1 MQRAVF
7 RNRWLPYLLVFPQM
21 AVTVLFFFWPALKSL
36 QLSLYRVSPF
46 GDSMTFVGL
55 ANFAKLLGDAEYY
68 RSVLNSF
75 VFSAGVTVLAVGGS
89 LFMAALATQKIRGLA
104 AYRTLLLWPYGIA
117 PAVAGIIF
125 LFIFHPT
132 YGILPYFLSF
142 ITAYEFNWLLK
153 GWVAMTLVIVST
165 AWTHLGYNIAFYVA
179 GLLAIPGAVLEAA
192 DVDGAGPL
200 RRFASIVFPLI
211 SPITFYLVTLN
222 MVFAFF
228 ESFGVI
234 DAVTKG
240 GPGDA
245 TMIMVY
251 KLYKDGF
258 IGLNLGSSGAQSVI
272 LMALVIGLTMLQFR
286 YAEKKVHVLPDG
298 QSARAPGSSSSAR
311 VARWARWRRP
321 AASRPSPGT
330 RWRSTPCS
338 LRASRWWPFPSTS
351 RSSSPPRTSSRSSSV
366 RPASS
371 PPSMPWRT
379 TSRRGTRRTWDG
391 CSSTAS

>member
-1 MQRAVF
+1 MQRTVF
-7 RNRWLPYLLVFPQM
+7 RNRYLPYLLVFPQM

-36 QLSLYRVSPF
+36 QLSVYRVSPF

-55 ANFAKLLGDAEYY
+55 ANFTKLLGDAEYY
-68 RSVLNSF
+68 RSVANSF
-75 VFSAGVTVLAVGGS
+75 VFAGGVTVLAVGGS
-89 LFMAALATQKIRGLA
+89 LLMAALATQKIRGLPV
-104 AYRTLLLWPYGIA
+104 YRTLILWPC
-117 PAVAGIIF
+117 
-125 LFIFHPT
+125 
-132 YGILPYFLSF
+132 ILPYLLSF

-153 GWVAMTLVIVST
+153 GWIAMTLVIVST

-200 RRFASIVFPLI
+200 RRFASIIFPLI

-272 LMALVIGLTMLQFR
+272 LMALVIGLTMLQFK
-286 YAEKKVHVLPDG
+286 YAEKKVTY
-298 QSARAPGSSSSAR
+298 R
-311 VARWARWRRP
+311 
-321 AASRPSPGT
+321 
-330 RWRSTPCS
+330 
-338 LRASRWWPFPSTS
+338 
-351 RSSSPPRTSSRSSSV
+351 
-366 RPASS
+366 
-371 PPSMPWRT
+371 
-379 TSRRGTRRTWDG
+379 
-391 CSSTAS
+391 

>member
-1 MQRAVF
+1 MQRTVF
-7 RNRWLPYLLVFPQM
+7 RSRWLPYLLVFPQV

-46 GDSMTFVGL
+46 GDKMNFVGL
-55 ANFAKLLGDAEYY
+55 ENFAKLLGDPEYY
-68 RSVLNSF
+68 QSVVNSF
-75 VFSAGVTVLAVGGS
+75 IFAGGVTLLSVGGS
-89 LFMAALATQKIRGLA
+89 LVMAALATQKIRGLS
-104 AYRTLLLWPYGIA
+104 AYRTLLLWPYGISS
-117 PAVAGIIF
+117 AVAGIIF

-132 YGILPYFLSF
+132 YGVLPYFLSF
-142 ITAYEFNWLLK
+142 ITDYEFNWLLK
-153 GWVAMTLVIVST
+153 GWIAMALVVTAT
-165 AWTHLGYNIAFYVA
+165 AWTHLGYNIAFFVA

-200 RRFASIVFPLI
+200 RRFTAIVFPLV
-211 SPITFYLVTLN
+211 SPITFYLVVLN

-286 YAEKKVHVLPDG
+286 YAEKKVTY
-298 QSARAPGSSSSAR
+298 R
-311 VARWARWRRP
+311 
-321 AASRPSPGT
+321 
-330 RWRSTPCS
+330 
-338 LRASRWWPFPSTS
+338 
-351 RSSSPPRTSSRSSSV
+351 
-366 RPASS
+366 
-371 PPSMPWRT
+371 
-379 TSRRGTRRTWDG
+379 
-391 CSSTAS
+391 